1 LRAVAAAQ
9 LNGRV
14 AEMVAGLLQSMVG
27 HMVVT
32 RLPPLALSRQA
43 MHWVSVEQES
53 QVPAVVAAATGVEKV
68 VRNMVAVA
76 EVLVGPLATW
86 FLFATLRGIAM
97 ETAN

>member
-1 LRAVAAAQ
+1 LRAVAAVQ

-43 MHWVSVEQES
+43 MHSVSVEQES
-53 QVPAVVAAATGVEKV
+53 QVPAVVAAATGVAKV
-68 VRNMVAVA
+68 VRNMVAVVA
-76 EVLVGPLATW
+76 VQVGRRMTLS
-86 FLFATLRGIAM
+86 LSNTLRGIAV

>member
-14 AEMVAGLLQSMVG
+14 AEMVAGLLQLMVA
-27 HMVVT
+27 HMAVT
-32 RLPPLALSRQA
+32 LVPPRALSRQV
-43 MHWVSVEQES
+43 MHSVSVEQES